1 MRYIPNTPSDRKEM
15 LGAIGV
21 RDFRELIDEIPEGLL
36 LKSPLALPPA
46 LTEADLKVEL
56 SKLARLNT
64 DTSDHACF
72 LGGGAY
78 DHFIPSVVRH
88 VASRSEFYTSYTPY
102 QAEVS
107 QGTLQAAFEYQTMIC
122 ELTGMEAANASMYD
136 GASAMAEA
144 ALMAQRLTGRSEV
157 AVSMAVHPQYRKAL
171 RTYMRGIKSSV
182 LDIPYSSSEG
192 STDMDALMEDVTD
205 KTAAVIIQ
213 YPNFFG
219 CIEDTGAAV
228 KAAHD
233 KGALLVAVVDP
244 VALGLIKSP
253 GELGADIVVGEGQA
267 LGKSLSFGGPY
278 LGIFACRAE
287 HLRQMPGRV
296 VGETKDSNGR
306 RGYVLTLQTRE
317 QHIKRERATS
327 NICTNEALIA
337 LVAAVYL
344 AAMGRQ
350 GIRQVAELC
359 LQKSHYAMD
368 ELTRKTGVKRAF
380 SAAFFKEF
388 ALKLPRGVDTV
399 NRKLLSHN
407 IIGGL
412 DLGAYYPELKDHML
426 IAVTEKRTKE
436 EIDALAGCF

>member
-1 MRYIPNTPSDRKEM
+1 MRYIPNTPGDKEEM
-15 LGAIGV
+15 LKVIGV
-21 RDFRELIDEIPEGLL
+21 KEFKELINEIPESLL
-36 LKSPLALPPA
+36 LKSPLALPPT
-46 LTEADLKVEL
+46 LTEQEL
-56 SKLARLNT
+56 HEEFTRMAAGDT
-64 DTSDHACF
+64 DKSAYACF

-88 VASRSEFYTSYTPY
+88 MAGRSEFYTSYTPY

-107 QGTLQAAFEYQTMIC
+107 QGTLQAAFEYQTMVC
-122 ELTGMEAANASMYD
+122 ELTGMGAANASMYD

-144 ALMAQRLTGRSEV
+144 ALMAQRLTGRDEV
-157 AVSMAVHPQYRKAL
+157 AVSMAVHPNYRKAL
-171 RTYMRGIKSSV
+171 RTYMRGIKSPV
-182 LDIPYSSSEG
+182 LDMPYSESEG
-192 STDMDALMEDVTD
+192 ITDLDALAQDISE
-205 KTAAVIIQ
+205 KTAAVIVQ

-219 CIEDTGAAV
+219 CIEDLAAAS

-244 VALGLIKSP
+244 IALGIIKSP
-253 GELGADIVVGEGQA
+253 AELGADIVVGEGQA
-267 LGKSLSFGGPY
+267 LGKALSFGGPY
-278 LGIFACRAE
+278 LGIFACREE

-296 VGETKDSNGR
+296 VGETKDLNGR

-350 GIRQVAELC
+350 GIRKVAELC
-359 LQKSHYAMD
+359 LQKSHYCVD
-368 ELTRKTGVKRAF
+368 ELVKKAGVRRTF
-380 SAAFFKEF
+380 SAPFFKEF
-388 ALKLPRGVDTV
+388 ALKLPKGVDAV
-399 NRKLLSHN
+399 NTKLLGHK

-412 DLGAYYPELKDHML
+412 DLGAYYPELKDHVL
-426 IAVTEKRTKE
+426 IAVTEKRTKV
-436 EIDALAGCF
+436 EIDALVSCF